1 MEDTTRMPMI
11 PMNTTKIPMEDTT
24 RMPMIPMNMTKIP
37 MEDTTRMPRKIR
49 RTLQTICITTMENK
63 VT

>member
-1 MEDTTRMPMI
+1 MI
-11 PMNTTKIPMEDTT
+11 PMMPRSMTKITIEDAT
-24 RMPMIPMNMTKIP
+24 RIPMIPMNMTKIP